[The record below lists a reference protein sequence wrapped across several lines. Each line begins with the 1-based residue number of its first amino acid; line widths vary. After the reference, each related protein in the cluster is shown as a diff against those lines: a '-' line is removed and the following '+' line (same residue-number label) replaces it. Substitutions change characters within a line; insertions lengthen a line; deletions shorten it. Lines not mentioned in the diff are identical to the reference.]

1 MKRLSMLAAVVL
13 AIAILTA
20 LSGTSEG
27 QGPTEAPTG
36 FDDGSNGLVDPQI
49 HADDLS
55 VFAKV
60 EEEIDGLGP
69 HFNGQSC
76 AECHA
81 VPTTGGS
88 STITELR
95 AGHLDV
101 RRNFVPASALV
112 NFGQDVIPLR
122 SLINLK
128 ETCEQAHE
136 VLPASEDRRTLRIS
150 LNILGDGFVEAI
162 SDETLE
168 AIQARQI
175 SQAGSRTFAPRG
187 ELIRVPAL
195 EGGSGVGRFGW
206 KDQHVSLLSFASDA
220 YLNEMGISN
229 QLSPNRDDIT
239 HLCGESVA
247 DPEDEEDIEIFTR
260 FMRATKAP
268 PRDEQLAATAAAQRG
283 AQIFNDVGCSSCHVP
298 TIVTAPPGTPL
309 HGGTYIVP
317 EALGNKIIHPYSD
330 FLLHDLH
337 NGDGIVQNGP
347 QSTRL
352 KVRTPPLWGLRKRT
366 KFMHDG
372 LAATLEDAVRLH
384 SNEALFS
391 ATKVDQLPSSS
402 QDDLRTFLMSL

>member
-1 MKRLSMLAAVVL
+1 MKRLSVLAAVVL

-36 FDDGSNGLVDPQI
+36 FDNGTNGLVDQNT
-49 HADDLS
+49 HDADRL
-55 VFAKV
+55 VFEQV
-60 EEEIDGLGP
+60 DEEIDGLGP

-95 AGHLDV
+95 AGHLEGRKSSPV
-101 RRNFVPASALV
+101 FVPASALV
-112 NFGQDVIPLR
+112 NFGQNVIPLR

-128 ETCEQAHE
+128 EICAQAHE
-136 VLPASEDRRTLRIS
+136 VLPDSENIRALRIS
-150 LNILGDGFVEAI
+150 LNVLGDGFVEAI
-162 SDETLE
+162 SDQTL
-168 AIQARQI
+168 IVI
-175 SQAGSRTFAPRG
+175 SQSQPSAQRG
-187 ELIRVPAL
+187 QLITVPAL
-195 EGGSGVGRFGW
+195 EGGSGIGRFGW

-229 QLSPNRDDIT
+229 QLAPNRDDIT
-239 HLCGESVA
+239 HLCGEHVA

-283 AQIFNDVGCSSCHVP
+283 AQIFAQLGCANCHVP

-309 HGGTYIVP
+309 HGGTFVVP

-330 FLLHDLH
+330 FLLHDVGT
-337 NGDGIVQNGP
+337 GDGIVQNGP
-347 QSTRL
+347 QTTRL
-352 KVRTPPLWGLRKRT
+352 KVRTAPLWGLRTRT
-366 KFMHDG
+366 RFLHDG
-372 LAATLEDAVRLH
+372 RATTLEEAILGHDSA
-384 SNEALFS
+384 NE
-391 ATKVDQLPSSS
+391 
-402 QDDLRTFLMSL
+402 DDLEELSAAEVADLGTFLMSL

>member
-1 MKRLSMLAAVVL
+1 MRWLQVLAVVVVSV
-13 AIAILTA
+13 ALTA
-20 LSGTSEG
+20 SLSRNVEG

-36 FDDGSNGLVDPQI
+36 FDNSTNGLVDQAT
-49 HADDLS
+49 HDADRL
-55 VFAKV
+55 VFEQV
-60 EEEIDGLGP
+60 DEEIDGLGP

-95 AGHLDV
+95 AGHLLDSGA
-101 RRNFVPASALV
+101 NKGKFVPASALV
-112 NFGQDVIPLR
+112 NFGQDVIPFR

-136 VLPASEDRRTLRIS
+136 VLPDSENIRALRIS
-150 LNILGDGFVEAI
+150 LNVLGDGFVEAI
-162 SDETLE
+162 SDATLF
-168 AIQARQI
+168 AIGQ
-175 SQAGSRTFAPRG
+175 SQPSGMRG
-187 ELIRVPAL
+187 QLITVPAL

-206 KDQHVSLLSFASDA
+206 KDQHVSLLSFSSDA

-229 QLSPNRDDIT
+229 QLAPNRDDIT

-283 AQIFNDVGCSSCHVP
+283 AQAFEQIGCSKCHVP
-298 TIVTAPPGTPL
+298 TIVTAPPGTPVA
-309 HGGTYIVP
+309 GGTFIVP

-330 FLLHDLH
+330 FLLHDVGT
-337 NGDGIVQNGP
+337 GDGIVQNGP
-347 QSTRL
+347 ETTRL
-352 KVRTPPLWGLRKRT
+352 KVRTAALWGLRTRT
-366 KFMHDG
+366 RFLHDG
-372 LAATLEDAVRLH
+372 RATTVRDAIKAH
-384 SNEALFS
+384 DGEAKRIKQPFS
-391 ATKVDQLPSSS
+391 DLSDAEE
-402 QDDLRTFLMSL
+402 DDLLTFLMSL